1 METDNTDTVQATYTY
16 SPWGD
21 GVATGG
27 KDLISMSRASV
38 SSYYHF
44 DGLGSVVALS
54 DVNNV
59 IVERYLYDV
68 FGNTTIKA
76 PDGSTRTTSAFGN
89 RFMFTGR
96 EYDNEAL
103 MGLYYYRARYYRP
116 SIGRFTSRDLVIV
129 SCLAGIVESI
139 PF

>member
-1 METDNTDTVQATYTY
+1 MMKRVGANSFYLY
-16 SPWGD
+16 
-21 GVATGG
+21 
-27 KDLISMSRASV
+27 
-38 SSYYHF
+38 
-44 DGLGSVVALS
+44 DGLGSVIALS
-54 DVNNV
+54 NNSGNL
-59 IVERYLYDV
+59 VEQYSYDV
-68 FGNTTIKA
+68 FGYPNTV
-76 PDGSTRTTSAFGN
+76 SSVGN

-96 EYDNEAL
+96 EYDNEYL